1 MKKVTLHKF
10 VKNLT
15 KAERINLLAVINK
28 GEVSNLDARDS
39 YSLAE
44 NGNDVD
50 MDNRLEKRIL
60 DVLGRGIVD

>member
-10 VKNLT
+10 VKSLT
-15 KAERINLLAVINK
+15 KSERINLLAVINK
-28 GEVSNLDARDS
+28 GEESNLDAKIS
-39 YSLAE
+39 YFLAE

-50 MDNRLEKRIL
+50 VDSRLEKRIS

>member
-39 YSLAE
+39 YFLAE